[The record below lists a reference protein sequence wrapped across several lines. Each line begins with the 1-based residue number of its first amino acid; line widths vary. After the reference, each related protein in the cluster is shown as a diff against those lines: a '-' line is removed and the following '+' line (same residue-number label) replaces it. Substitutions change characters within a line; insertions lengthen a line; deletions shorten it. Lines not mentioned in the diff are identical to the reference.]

1 MIVFLI
7 FFVFLVTVMIITVV
21 VANSVLR
28 KRDVDQMKTLVS
40 GRATPAGVKGET
52 PLMKDKAVN
61 KRDAVAQLVL
71 GSNLTEK
78 LRSYIEQAG
87 LDWDPARTVYLS
99 LLLALLG
106 FNLFW
111 YMIPRGQVIAFIGV
125 IAGAGAPFL
134 YLYQK
139 RKARLMKFEA
149 QFPDALEFVSRAMR
163 SGHAFSVSL
172 EMLHK
177 EYSAPL
183 ADEFRRTFDEQN
195 LGLPLEVALERLGTR
210 VPLLDVH
217 FFVSAVL
224 LTVVGFKFWVQPK
237 TALERVI
244 GEVEL
249 AQQSVPEPSLAFRDI
264 LTKVG
269 NVVPANPTDIGILQK
284 RLLSAG
290 IRSQHALKVLYG
302 IKGILA
308 VFFTISSAG
317 LVFGFQLQSEMS
329 VFQIGA
335 AGFLGWGGPNVVLNR
350 MAIRRQRAIK
360 KGLPNMLDML
370 VICVESGLGLDQAL
384 MQVSKEL
391 HTAHPEISDELAV
404 MNLEMRAGKRRTES
418 LHNFGE
424 RTDVDDVKK
433 MVSVLIQADR
443 FGTSISQ
450 TLRNFSDFM
459 RVQYRM
465 EIEEKAAKIGVKLV
479 FPIFF
484 FILPS
489 LFVVTVGPIIVT
501 VVRDFLPGLNQ

>member
-1 MIVFLI
+1 MTPLFASIVL
-7 FFVFLVTVMIITVV
+7 FVFI
-21 VANSVLR
+21 VA
-28 KRDVDQMKTLVS
+28 
-40 GRATPAGVKGET
+40 
-52 PLMKDKAVN
+52 
-61 KRDAVAQLVL
+61 
-71 GSNLTEK
+71 
-78 LRSYIEQAG
+78 
-87 LDWDPARTVYLS
+87 
-99 LLLALLG
+99 
-106 FNLFW
+106 
-111 YMIPRGQVIAFIGV
+111 
-125 IAGAGAPFL
+125 
-134 YLYQK
+134 
-139 RKARLMKFEA
+139 
-149 QFPDALEFVSRAMR
+149 
-163 SGHAFSVSL
+163 
-172 EMLHK
+172 
-177 EYSAPL
+177 
-183 ADEFRRTFDEQN
+183 
-195 LGLPLEVALERLGTR
+195 
-210 VPLLDVH
+210 
-217 FFVSAVL
+217 L

-317 LVFGFQLQSEMS
+317 FVFGFQLQSEMS

-350 MAIRRQRAIK
+350 MAIRRQKAIK
-360 KGLPNMLDML
+360 KGLPNALDML

-404 MNLEMRAGKRRTES
+404 MNLEMRAGKRRSES
-418 LHNFGE
+418 LRNFGE

>member
-1 MIVFLI
+1 MEPLFLSVVLFVTIV
-7 FFVFLVTVMIITVV
+7 
-21 VANSVLR
+21 
-28 KRDVDQMKTLVS
+28 
-40 GRATPAGVKGET
+40 G
-52 PLMKDKAVN
+52 
-61 KRDAVAQLVL
+61 
-71 GSNLTEK
+71 
-78 LRSYIEQAG
+78 
-87 LDWDPARTVYLS
+87 
-99 LLLALLG
+99 
-106 FNLFW
+106 
-111 YMIPRGQVIAFIGV
+111 
-125 IAGAGAPFL
+125 
-134 YLYQK
+134 
-139 RKARLMKFEA
+139 
-149 QFPDALEFVSRAMR
+149 
-163 SGHAFSVSL
+163 
-172 EMLHK
+172 
-177 EYSAPL
+177 
-183 ADEFRRTFDEQN
+183 
-195 LGLPLEVALERLGTR
+195 
-210 VPLLDVH
+210 
-217 FFVSAVL
+217 L
-224 LTVVGFKFWVQPK
+224 LTFVGFKFWVQPK

-244 GEVEL
+244 GEVEM

-302 IKGILA
+302 IKGVLA

-360 KGLPNMLDML
+360 KGLPNALDML

-404 MNLEMRAGKRRTES
+404 MNLEMRAGKRRSES

-424 RTDVDDVKK
+424 RTDVDEVKK

-459 RVQYRM
+459 RVQLRM